1 MQRAAL
7 LAVILA
13 ASSLALADDG
23 ITRTDH
29 AKVTY
34 SGIDKVYAK
43 AIARTATAA
52 RAVAAEQFGFD
63 MPETVF
69 VSVRCERS
77 AAVRLYNGGSDSM
90 FLTLRSER
98 DLRKPSE
105 SGIFNLYGLC
115 HEIAHLA
122 MYRVIRDHGW
132 MTTAAAE
139 GWAHYLGSRIVDE
152 VHAREGEGL
161 WPDPYDYLAD
171 GTRRLEREL
180 AGEKPSPVASG
191 AGLWKE
197 LTGIVGDKKIAGIFK
212 VWGKAK
218 PDPADPAA
226 VLRKTLLKA
235 HKDER
240 LSDWWDKAEP
250 VLIFKRPKS
259 GFAARTAKRSEL
271 SGRAD
276 VLIDHDGT
284 PASHRSIAGGGHAVR
299 CSVRGDGW
307 YLTQVAIYGSRYGR
321 PGAPR
326 EDFHVWLCDKDFK
339 TIADFPF
346 PYSKFKRGSPGWVA
360 LPVKPTNV
368 PPDFIVCVGFNP
380 TRTKGVFVHH
390 DKEGGGNSLVGLP
403 GKGTR
408 EFREGDWLIRVSVD
422 QLKAASPLKPGK

>member
-23 ITRTDH
+23 ITRTDN

-43 AIARTATAA
+43 AIARTVTAA

-98 DLRKPSE
+98 NLRKPSE

-122 MYRVIRDHGW
+122 MYRLIRDHGW
-132 MTTAAAE
+132 MTTAAAK

-161 WPDPYDYLAD
+161 WPDAYDYLAD

-180 AGEKPSPVASG
+180 GEEKPSPVTRG

-259 GFAARTAKRSEL
+259 GFALRTAGRGEL

-284 PASHRSIAGGGHAVR
+284 PASRRSFAGGGHAVR

-307 YLTQVAIYGSRYGR
+307 YLTGVAIYGSRYGY
-321 PGAPR
+321 PR
-326 EDFHVWLCDKDFK
+326 GNFHVWLCDKDFK

-346 PYSKFKRGSPGWVA
+346 PYSKFKRGNPGWVA